1 MAATPR
7 SGPRQPGAVRPLAI
21 NRRALHDYEL
31 LETLEAGLVLTG
43 TEVKAC
49 RLGRVQLRDAFVELR
64 DGEAWLVG
72 VHVSPY
78 SHGNR
83 ENHLPDRPRK
93 LLLHRREIDR
103 LLGRVQV
110 KGLTVIPLSL
120 HLRGNRIKV
129 ELAVAQG
136 RKSHDKRE
144 AERRREA
151 EAEAREAIRDH
162 RR

>member
-21 NRRALHDYEL
+21 NRRARHDYEL

-120 HLRGNRIKV
+120 YLRGNRIKV